1 MTPSGQHPITAA
13 RAPDLPGRQPGLDA
27 DRIDLYRHHRCLRA
41 LPRGTPQA
49 RQDLSGVPRTHQFLV
64 TLTVHTNKI
73 NPAMTPSRRS
83 ATSMTNRHQV
93 VVIQKDGQ
101 HRGPRTGLARRGS
114 PRRSPRDQGSLGGS
128 VRAGAGDHPGRRRGR
143 GGRRGRW
150 PATASTPQCGR
161 PTPPARSIN
170 SRTRQMSTAM
180 SMGGDP
186 QLLIHTQVR
195 YRGQRRAVSAERQ
208 RVSAR
213 PGRGSDHRSRP
224 PDRAS
229 TLNNIHAIRTPYGVE
244 VVRTRRIATPT
255 TLAPNTVRSSMADRF
270 QRVLAVYTCR
280 G

>member
-1 MTPSGQHPITAA
+1 MGTNPPAAPSPPRTKRIRQPVDPSRTGMTPSGQHPITAA
-13 RAPDLPGRQPGLDA
+13 RAPDLSGRQPGLDA
-27 DRIDLYRHHRCLRA
+27 DRIDRHHRCLRA

-128 VRAGAGDHPGRRRGR
+128 VRAGAGDHLGRRRGR

-213 PGRGSDHRSRP
+213 P
-224 PDRAS
+224 
-229 TLNNIHAIRTPYGVE
+229 VE
-244 VVRTRRIATPT
+244 EVITGPGRRIGQAPST
-255 TLAPNTVRSSMADRF
+255 TFMRS
-270 QRVLAVYTCR
+270 VPHT